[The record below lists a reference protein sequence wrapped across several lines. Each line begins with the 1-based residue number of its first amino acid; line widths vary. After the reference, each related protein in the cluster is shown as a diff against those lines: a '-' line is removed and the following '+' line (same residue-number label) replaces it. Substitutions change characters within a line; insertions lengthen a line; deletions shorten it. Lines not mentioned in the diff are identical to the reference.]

1 MLSQGYMIFLVMFA
15 MTATLTFGVTV
26 FVVRPTSEQKAIKR
40 RLATVKTNQ
49 SAVAVGEED
58 LRQYLKTLQRGS
70 FGWMEDLIDGYRL
83 QEFIQ
88 MLIIQADQTT
98 SVGTVIMNCVGG
110 AATAGILVYLFS
122 SNTVFSVLAMLAV
135 GYVPIGFLSFCRAR
149 RVNAFNEALP
159 DCIDMMARALR
170 AGNSLNASINIVAD
184 QAVGPAKM
192 EFGEV
197 FKKQNYGLPL
207 RDALMQLL
215 DRVPS
220 QDLRV
225 LVTGIL
231 VQKDTGGNL
240 VEILDRILS
249 VIRERVRLKGDIQTH
264 TAQGRLTGWI
274 LCGLPVILLGLLN
287 VIDPGYSSVLFNTPF
302 GQKMLYA
309 GIGLLLIGGFI
320 INKIVRGIEI

>member
-1 MLSQGYMIFLVMFA
+1 MFFLTMFA
-15 MTATLTFGVTV
+15 ITAALTSGVTM
-26 FVVRPTSEQKAIKR
+26 FVVRPTSEQKAMKR
-40 RLATVKTNQ
+40 RLAAVKMDQ
-49 SAVAVGEED
+49 SAAMLGEDD

-70 FGWMEDLIDGYRL
+70 FGWMEDLIDGYRI

-88 MLIIQADQTT
+88 MLIIQADRTT
-98 SVGTVIMNCVGG
+98 SVGTVMMNCAGG
-110 AATAGILVYLFS
+110 AATAGLLVYLFS
-122 SNTVFSVLAMLAV
+122 SKIMFAVLAMLAV
-135 GYVPIGFLSFCRAR
+135 GYMPIGVLSFRKAK
-149 RVNAFNEALP
+149 RVDAFNAALP

-170 AGNSLNASINIVAD
+170 AGNSLNAAINIVAD

-207 RDALMQLL
+207 REALMQLL

-240 VEILDRILS
+240 VEILDRILN

-274 LCGLPVILLGLLN
+274 LCGLPVVLLVLLN
-287 VIDPGYSSVLFNTPF
+287 VIDPGYSSVLFNNPF

-309 GIGLLLIGGFI
+309 GIVLLLVGGFV
-320 INKIVRGIEI
+320 INKIIRGIEI